1 MPNRTG
7 NPLIQPSWTWP
18 DGDGAREKEKERER
32 DLHGVDIQ
40 GASCSRQLEQIAM
53 FALLLFAYAS
63 TGSANDRCL
72 VYRYLAKAVDTACFL
87 SAVTKQAVCRDSLTS
102 SPSIS
107 VKTNR
112 MYALHTS
119 AFKNCQ
125 RYQRC
130 THTQPDLSWP
140 LTQKTCATCYRLTRL
155 QWLGP

>member
-1 MPNRTG
+1 
-7 NPLIQPSWTWP
+7 
-18 DGDGAREKEKERER
+18 
-32 DLHGVDIQ
+32 
-40 GASCSRQLEQIAM
+40 M

-63 TGSANDRCL
+63 TGSANDRRL

-130 THTQPDLSWP
+130 THTHSQISLDRWP
-140 LTQKTCATCYRLTRL
+140 RKHVPRVIA
-155 QWLGP
+155 WLGYNDSDPSFFALSMRWFV